1 MHNGNTNV
9 DHSRRPLYGSN
20 LSDAFPQY
28 LPDSNGSCYHFPRRP
43 PSYFNDGGLQNG
55 MPPLLGQEA
64 ASYTDPLPQALILT
78 AIVISF
84 GLTAFVLVLAY
95 RTYDA
100 HKTDDLDQ
108 LRGTS
113 DE

>member
-1 MHNGNTNV
+1 MEILMSITAGVLFMVATYLML
-9 DHSRRPLYGSN
+9 SRSIFRIVIGVVIISHGAHL
-20 LSDAFPQY
+20 LLLTMA
-28 LPDSNGSCYHFPRRP
+28 
-43 PSYFNDGGLQNG
+43 GLQRG
-55 MPPLLGQEA
+55 FPPLLGEEA
-64 ASYTDPLPQALILT
+64 ASYADPLPQALILT

-84 GLTAFVLVLAY
+84 GLTAFLLVLAY